1 MLRNKNKTFIG
12 TKQFF
17 LTNKNNKQM
26 ELINRNVRN
35 IQANPLAFLGGGIA
49 GYYATSKF
57 INADNMWYKLGGAL
71 LGGVI
76 VTMVASSM
84 QGTKAQ
90 MDTKAIIVKK

>member
-1 MLRNKNKTFIG
+1 
-12 TKQFF
+12 
-17 LTNKNNKQM
+17 M
-26 ELINRNVRN
+26 ELINRNVKN

-49 GYYATSKF
+49 GYFATTKLVKT
-57 INADNMWYKLGGAL
+57 DNIWYKLGGAL

-90 MDTKAIIVKK
+90 IDTKSLIIKK